1 MANGVLD
8 GKVAIVTGA
17 AMGMG
22 EATARVFA
30 AAGGHVLVSDI
41 NAELG
46 QATAEAIERDGGSAS
61 FCQAD
66 VSKAADVES
75 MVAAA
80 VERYGR
86 LDCAVN
92 NAAVTPDTHPIA
104 ELDEAEFDRIL
115 AVDLKGVALCLK
127 YEISQMLKQGDGGAI
142 VNIGSVSS
150 FRPQPEN
157 AAYVAAKHGV
167 IGLTKTASLENAPLG
182 VRVNTVCPG
191 AIDTPMVR
199 GALET
204 VGMTEAEFAPIISL
218 FGRFGQPEEVAQAS
232 LWLCSDQSSYVTGAA
247 LSVDAGYTSR

>member
-1 MANGVLD
+1 MPAGVLD

-17 AMGMG
+17 AVGMG
-22 EATARVFA
+22 EATARIF
-30 AAGGHVLVSDI
+30 
-41 NAELG
+41 
-46 QATAEAIERDGGSAS
+46 AEAGAQVVVADVDESEGQETVDRIGDNAS
-61 FCQAD
+61 FFHAD
-66 VSKAADVES
+66 VSRAADAEA
-75 MVAAA
+75 MVRAA

-104 ELDEAEFDRIL
+104 ELDEAEYDRIL

-127 YEISQMLKQGDGGAI
+127 YEIAQMLSQGDGGSI

-150 FRPQPEN
+150 FRPQPNN

-167 IGLTKTASLENAPLG
+167 LGLTKVASLENAPHG
-182 VRVNTVCPG
+182 IRVNTVCPG

-204 VGMTEAEFAPIISL
+204 VGLTEEEFAPVLSL
-218 FGRFGQPEEVAQAS
+218 FGRFGRPEEVAQAS
-232 LWLCSDQSSYVTGAA
+232 LWLCSDLASYVTGATLA
-247 LSVDAGYTSR
+247 VDAGYTSR